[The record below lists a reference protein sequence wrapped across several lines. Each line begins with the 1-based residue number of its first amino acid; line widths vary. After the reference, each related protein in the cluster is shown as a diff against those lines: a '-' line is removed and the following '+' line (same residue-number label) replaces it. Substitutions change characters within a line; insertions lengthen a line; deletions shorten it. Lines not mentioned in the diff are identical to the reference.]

1 MIFVLHVV
9 GATKIMPNGRSAIML
24 PAAPSRRHAA

>member
-9 GATKIMPNGRSAIML
+9 GATKIMPNSIGSFPRK
-24 PAAPSRRHAA
+24 AAAHQGHAA

>member
-9 GATKIMPNGRSAIML
+9 GATKIMPNSTYGFTRE
-24 PAAPSRRHAA
+24 AAGLQPHAA